1 MAATSS
7 TEKSNTRKIP
17 QLSARKKWMQEY
29 KYLRFNHNLKMTC
42 SLCTKFE
49 DRLKE
54 SCSNYTDHYVRGSDN
69 YRKSTVAY
77 HFDKSE

>member
-1 MAATSS
+1 MD
-7 TEKSNTRKIP
+7 
-17 QLSARKKWMQEY
+17 ARI
-29 KYLRFNHNLKMTC
+29 YLHFDHNLKMTC

>member
-17 QLSARKKWMQEY
+17 QLSTKKWMQEY
-29 KYLRFNHNLKMTC
+29 KYLRFDHNLKMTC
-42 SLCTKFE
+42 SLCTKFG

-69 YRKSTVAY
+69 YQKSTVAY
-77 HFDKSE
+77 HFDESE

>member
-1 MAATSS
+1 MD
-7 TEKSNTRKIP
+7 
-17 QLSARKKWMQEY
+17 ARI
-29 KYLRFNHNLKMTC
+29 YLRFDHNLKMTC